1 MGRLYSQTFSEQIDR
16 CPSLP
21 DWDVLLRVLYEYYLF
36 WTHSLTFCQATRLAD
51 ESVNSTLLAPRNAV
65 LQTLPR
71 KPWED
76 QSDEGPLTKQGSKD
90 SLWSK
95 EAEDKARKN
104 VEDFVAGHV
113 VTKYPIQEGKD
124 LTTLSGSTISYEVK
138 GGEKYINPG
147 NIKVLGERE
156 AANGA
161 IWVLDGVIE

>member
-1 MGRLYSQTFSEQIDR
+1 
-16 CPSLP
+16 
-21 DWDVLLRVLYEYYLF
+21 LLV
-36 WTHSLTFCQATRLAD
+36 
-51 ESVNSTLLAPRNAV
+51 PRNSA

-76 QSDEGPLTKQGSKD
+76 KSDEGPLSTTDSHD

-104 VEDFVAGHV
+104 VEEFVAGHV
-113 VTKYPIQEGKD
+113 VTKYPIQEGED
-124 LTTLSGSTISYEVK
+124 LPTLVGSTLSYKVK
-138 GGEKYINPG
+138 GGDKYIHPG

-161 IWVLDGVIE
+161 IWVLNGVIE